1 MQNKICIRIA
11 IALSSVLGITSP
23 EAAQSNVDELKAII
37 LQGDSLFWAGYNT
50 CDTSLTG
57 RFIADN
63 LEFFHDKGGLTKGKA
78 ALQLSLKKNLCSN
91 PDWHLRRVAVPGTVQ
106 FFPLANNGELYGAIL
121 QGEHYFYVT
130 EKGKPEFRDGRAHFN
145 HLWLK
150 ENGRWVMVRILSY
163 NHHAAEPE
171 TGGAIKLPAA
181 TLQQYTGRYSGPEN
195 DNVTVAVAND
205 GLLIKAGNHSLVVQA
220 SSETEFFSS
229 ERPLKFSFVKNSAG
243 KVTSLKVLEKGTVT
257 EELKK
262 VE

>member
-1 MQNKICIRIA
+1 MQNNICIRIA
-11 IALSSVLGITSP
+11 IALSSVFGIALSA
-23 EAAQSNVDELKAII
+23 AAQNNADELKTII
-37 LQGDSLFWAGYNT
+37 LQRDSLFWAGYNH

-57 RFIADN
+57 RFLADS

-91 PDWHLRRVAVPGTVQ
+91 PDFHLRRVAVPGTVQ
-106 FFPLANNGELYGAIL
+106 FFPLANNGVLYGAIV

-130 EKGKPEFRDGRAHFN
+130 EKGKPEYRDGRAHYN
-145 HLWLK
+145 HLWLQ
-150 ENGRWVMVRILSY
+150 ERGQWVMVRILSY

-171 TGGAIKLPAA
+171 NTAALKLPAA
-181 TLQQYTGRYSGPEN
+181 SLQQYAGRYSGPEN
-195 DNVTVAVAND
+195 DNVVIAVAND
-205 GLLIKAGNHSLVVQA
+205 GLLIKTGNQSLLVQA
-220 SSETEFFSS
+220 TSETEFFST

-243 KVTSLKVLEKGTVT
+243 KVTGLKVIEKGTQA